1 MPCGLPQE
9 YPQHEWPHPQPT
21 TNRHSGFP
29 RTAAARAVAQD
40 AIYTCFHYEGQPSMA
55 RGPSLAEGC
64 APAPPLQKP
73 THLLRAALWA
83 SEKRSHRLDAD
94 ERLRRAL
101 PQVAT
106 FATLHCLWLS
116 RPLFSEK
123 QGVPRPKREC
133 SGPYSVFELGV
144 KHAAGL

>member
-1 MPCGLPQE
+1 MG
-9 YPQHEWPHPQPT
+9 
-21 TNRHSGFP
+21 
-29 RTAAARAVAQD
+29 
-40 AIYTCFHYEGQPSMA
+40 
-55 RGPSLAEGC
+55 
-64 APAPPLQKP
+64 
-73 THLLRAALWA
+73 
-83 SEKRSHRLDAD
+83 AD